1 MQIGVW
7 KSLLLPW
14 PTNVC
19 IKSQNRSC
27 PDSTKAPNMPA
38 PSTSQLRLPNWI
50 ATHTNCECWATFFA
64 LHFLALRRE
73 LHTYGV
79 WILRQTLHGV
89 ISLKTCAFAILFG
102 AQVGESSAFALL
114 ILFKFSCAMRFTV
127 SVLWPKIPGYSFRTS
142 STR

>member
-1 MQIGVW
+1 M
-7 KSLLLPW
+7 
-14 PTNVC
+14 
-19 IKSQNRSC
+19 
-27 PDSTKAPNMPA
+27 
-38 PSTSQLRLPNWI
+38 
-50 ATHTNCECWATFFA
+50 
-64 LHFLALRRE
+64 
-73 LHTYGV
+73 HTYGV

-142 STR
+142 LRGNCICMPLLAFSDTDHNPLPFRSILGKKNSIQAHTKIQK